1 MSTAGL
7 GAARRHRH
15 GAMRTAAKAVAL
27 GLAIGLALWG
37 VLDASGLRAR
47 PAYCIGIALAA
58 VGLGALVRAVLV
70 PPTILGQPQQEMA
83 DTARPYT
90 DLYFLEYR
98 LSWGSVERAR
108 YEQRVRPL
116 LVRLVGERLRQRHG
130 IDPDRE
136 PAQARRIVGD
146 QLWQL
151 ITAAPDLEGKPPS
164 PREVAALVEAI
175 ERI

>member
-1 MSTAGL
+1 MQTI
-7 GAARRHRH
+7 
-15 GAMRTAAKAVAL
+15 AL
-27 GLAIGLALWG
+27 GVVIGVALWG
-37 VLDASGLRAR
+37 ILDAGGLRAR
-47 PAYCIGIALAA
+47 PAYCIGIALAVVA
-58 VGLGALVRAVLV
+58 LGALVRTVLV
-70 PPTILGQPQQEMA
+70 QPSVLVDPQPEGA
-83 DTARPYT
+83 ETARPYT

-151 ITAAPDLEGKPPS
+151 ITAAPDLDAKPPS
-164 PREVAALVEAI
+164 PREVAALVAEI